1 MVINNPISNHNI
13 HMGMTQTSP
22 EEYDQIID
30 CTIPK
35 YRQLI
40 DECLDVVSHSDVDV
54 KDWVDVG
61 AGTGNMVMVARDT
74 FPDAKYVLLDLS
86 KDMLALAKFKLGDAN
101 MRYVWG
107 SSDNMGLMDSSAD
120 VVTCIQSN
128 HYYDDAGHADVLSE
142 CYRILRP
149 GGILIT
155 TENVGARTEYGRKIQ
170 RARLRDFLLANG
182 RNEDDAEMFLDRY
195 GVEYK
200 PRSVDEHIR
209 LLEEAGFHDVEVFWM
224 SSSQIGLS
232 ATR

>member
-1 MVINNPISNHNI
+1 MIQPL
-13 HMGMTQTSP
+13 P

-30 CTIPK
+30 CAIPK

-40 DECLDVVSHSDVDV
+40 DECLDVVTHSDVTV
-54 KDWVDVG
+54 RDWVDVG
-61 AGTGNMVMVARDT
+61 AGTGNMVFAARNK

-86 KDMLALAKFKLGDAN
+86 NDMLALAKFKLGDAN

-107 SSDNMGLMDSSAD
+107 SSDNMGLMDSCTD
-120 VVTCIQSN
+120 IVTCIQSN
-128 HYYDDAGHADVLSE
+128 HYYDDVGHAAVLSE

-149 GGILIT
+149 GGLFIT
-155 TENVGARTEYGRKIQ
+155 TENVGTRTEYGRKIQ
-170 RARLRDFLLANG
+170 RARLRDFLLKNG
-182 RNEDDAEMFLDRY
+182 NNEEDTEAFLDRY
-195 GVEYK
+195 GVEFN

-209 LLEEAGFHDVEVFWM
+209 LLEEAGFHNIEVFWM

>member
-1 MVINNPISNHNI
+1 
-13 HMGMTQTSP
+13 MTQPSP
-22 EEYDQIID
+22 EEYDQLID

-40 DECLDVVSHSDVDV
+40 DECLDVVSHSDVVV

-61 AGTGNMVMVARDT
+61 AGTGNMVMIARDV

-101 MRYVWG
+101 IRYVWG
-107 SSDNMGLMDSSAD
+107 SSDNMGLTDSSTD

-128 HYYDDAGHADVLSE
+128 HYYDDAGHAAVLSE
-142 CYRILRP
+142 CFRILRP
-149 GGILIT
+149 GGILIC

-182 RNEDDAEMFLDRY
+182 RNESEAEMFLDRY
-195 GVEYK
+195 GVEYN

-209 LLEEAGFHDVEVFWM
+209 LLEEVGFHNVEVFWM
-224 SSSQIGLS
+224 SSAQIGLS